1 VTDLSSEKGLAHPIG
16 ELFNIIGYGI
26 NTMPG
31 YRSQIPVED
40 RWAIVAYVKALQ
52 FSQSVD
58 VAEIPAEEK
67 QRLESMEKPSSSED
81 GSTATPEEGR

>member
-1 VTDLSSEKGLAHPIG
+1 
-16 ELFNIIGYGI
+16 
-26 NTMPG
+26 
-31 YRSQIPVED
+31 
-40 RWAIVAYVKALQ
+40 VAYVKALQ